1 MSYETEEQQVEAI
14 KKWWKDNGTSVIG
27 GVVIGL
33 GVVFG
38 FQWWNQHQD
47 QVGAEASNLYDQLVM
62 SVRMEN
68 AESAA
73 KQKEVL
79 QAEFGATPYAGFA
92 DLVYAKLQYENGD
105 SAAAEATLRQA
116 VDSAANAGLRAIAV
130 LRLSRV
136 LLDSDRADEASA
148 LLDKHPAPAAFAADY
163 AVLRGDLARSRGDY
177 AAARGAYQEALAGKP
192 GNAALVQLKLDNLP
206 PAG

>member
-1 MSYETEEQQVEAI
+1 
-14 KKWWKDNGTSVIG
+14 
-27 GVVIGL
+27 
-33 GVVFG
+33 
-38 FQWWNQHQD
+38 
-47 QVGAEASNLYDQLVM
+47 
-62 SVRMEN
+62 
-68 AESAA
+68 
-73 KQKEVL
+73 
-79 QAEFGATPYAGFA
+79 
-92 DLVYAKLQYENGD
+92 VYAKLQYENGD

-116 VDSAANAGLRAIAV
+116 VDSAVNEGLRAIAV

-177 AAARGAYQEALAGKP
+177 TAARGAYLEALTGKP